1 MTAAAEASDTS
12 CSLERPP
19 NTIPTRTRFTE
30 SPMTDVEKDG
40 GRWR

>member
-19 NTIPTRTRFTE
+19 NTMPTRARFTAL
-30 SPMTDVEKDG
+30 PTPDVKEDG